1 MNIMKINGTMLTL
14 LAVFSGPLAA
24 QRPEIETGRAYYM
37 HGEFKKAAAQF
48 QLALKTHPENAESY
62 YWMGMSYQRLADI
75 ALPFG
80 GGYNG
85 KARVCLTK
93 AMELAPDRPDY
104 RRELFEFLLDPAGGS
119 RAALRQAAAI
129 LEMTPESDLDYDE
142 MRLRLQSES
151 KANSSAEARLG
162 RVFLALP
169 QAAYRVMELP
179 AAVLSRGLE
188 AEPARVA
195 QQLSHAGDPYGLVTG
210 NL

>member
-1 MNIMKINGTMLTL
+1 MKINWATLTL
-14 LAVFSGPLAA
+14 LAVIGGPLAA
-24 QRPEIETGRAYYM
+24 QRSEIETGRAYYM

-48 QLALKTHPENAESY
+48 QLALKTYPENAESY

-85 KARVCLTK
+85 KARLCLTK
-93 AMELAPDRPDY
+93 AMELEPNRSDY

-119 RAALRQAAAI
+119 RSAARQAAAI
-129 LEMTPESDLDYDE
+129 LEMTPESDPDYSE
-142 MRLRLQSES
+142 MRRRLQSES
-151 KANSSAEARLG
+151 KANASAEAKLA

-169 QAAYRVMELP
+169 QAAYRVVELP
-179 AAVLSRGLE
+179 AAVVSRGREE
-188 AEPARVA
+188 AQSEKVA
-195 QQLSHAGDPYGLVTG
+195 QRLPHAGEPYPLGAG